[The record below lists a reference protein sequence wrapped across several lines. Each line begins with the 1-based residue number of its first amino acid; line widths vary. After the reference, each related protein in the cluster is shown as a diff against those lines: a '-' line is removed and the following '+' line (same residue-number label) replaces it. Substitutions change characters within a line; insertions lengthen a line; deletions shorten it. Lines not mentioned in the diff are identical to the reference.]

1 MSNVEVFFR
10 VLFLLGVSVAGLV
23 LGKRLKINQKDISTL
38 LVYLISPAV
47 IFVAVIEAPMGY
59 SYYSFAAGAFLLCS
73 LVSLVALFIGKLLW
87 RDSTAYL
94 FAFGGG
100 TGNTGYFGLPLAIG
114 LFDATGAALAVF
126 IILGVNLYEFSLGY
140 FLTARGVGTVK
151 ESLSRLAKL
160 PILYAFAVAAILRQ
174 LQIDVNDILIGG
186 LANFKGAYSVLGM
199 LVIGITLSHF
209 AKLEIDWKYLVAS
222 LSWKFLVWPLAGL
235 AVIWGISDE
244 LNAVE
249 RSMIMLMATVPMAGN
264 VVIIANQLNVHPE
277 KAATAV
283 MTSTVLALITVP
295 LFVGLSR

>member
-1 MSNVEVFFR
+1 MSYTEVFLR
-10 VLFLLGVSVAGLV
+10 VLFLLGVSIAGLV
-23 LGKRLKINQKDISTL
+23 LGKKLKINQRDISTL

-47 IFVAVIEAPMGY
+47 IFVAVMEAPKGY
-59 SYYSFAAGAFLLCS
+59 SYYSFALGAFLLCS
-73 LVSLVALFIGKLLW
+73 LVSLVALLIGKLLW
-87 RDSTAYL
+87 KDSTAYL

-114 LFDATGAALAVF
+114 LFDVTGAALAVF

-151 ESLSRLAKL
+151 ESLSRLVRL
-160 PILYAFAVAAILRQ
+160 PILYAFAVAALLRQ
-174 LQIDVNDILIGG
+174 LEMDIDGILIDG
-186 LANFKGAYSVLGM
+186 LENFKGAYSVLGM

-209 AKLEIDWKYLVAS
+209 EKLEIDWKYLVAS
-222 LSWKFLVWPLAGL
+222 LSWKFLIWPLAGL
-235 AVIWGISDE
+235 AVIFWIPAE
-244 LNAVE
+244 LNGVE

-283 MTSTVLALITVP
+283 MTSTVLALVSVP
-295 LFVGLSR
+295 LLVGLTK